1 MVDGVDVT
9 VLRERHYRSYNEHN
23 ILTFKPTNV
32 ASRHKP
38 MLGLWCGKW
47 SGYTSC
53 DINWSRYKQ
62 QVPEIR
68 QYIILC
74 TQAVVLA

>member
-1 MVDGVDVT
+1 MGT
-9 VLRERHYRSYNEHN
+9 
-23 ILTFKPTNV
+23 
-32 ASRHKP
+32 SRFEIE
-38 MLGLWCGKW
+38 L
-47 SGYTSC
+47 
-53 DINWSRYKQ
+53 NWSRYKQ